1 MTHLRVKNAFIILGS
16 ALLTLLQGCQTLKE
30 GADISYVVREQ
41 GRQQERVEDAT
52 RIELTSASIRAGKI
66 DLNARELVY
75 STMVEYPVMQQ
86 VQVSDRTLSR
96 FLAAGGVFFTA
107 GVAYF
112 DKDFDRMWGDE
123 RVESKVV
130 NSWLDRDRGRR
141 LPLTTQIERMPLNS
155 FVWVLISGA
164 GSDGWSATELFRESV
179 QFVNGSASIDLNS
192 VALDAKPGKEIDMT
206 ITLEQPTNLRPVP
219 QPFSFSP
226 DWAVQT
232 ISYSMPGTGNRSQ
245 TNRAQ
250 SNDDR
255 NDVKIVRCKRMGI
268 DEQSIDFD
276 LCLKSL
282 K

>member
-1 MTHLRVKNAFIILGS
+1 MKSRAVSVSLGITF
-16 ALLTLLQGCQTLKE
+16 LLLIQGCQTLKE
-30 GADISYVVREQ
+30 GADIRYVVREQ
-41 GRQQERVEDAT
+41 GRQQERVEDAN
-52 RIELTSASIRAGKI
+52 RRELIRVSIESGKLFI
-66 DLNARELVY
+66 YARELVY

-141 LPLTTQIERMPLNS
+141 LPHTTQIHRMSLDA
-155 FVWVLISGA
+155 FVWVVISGA
-164 GSDGWSATELFRESV
+164 GSDGWSARELFRESV
-179 QFVNGSASIDLNS
+179 QFVNGAASIDLNS
-192 VALDAKPGKEIDMT
+192 MALDAKPGKEIDMT

-219 QPFSFSP
+219 QPFSFST
-226 DWAVQT
+226 DWGSQK
-232 ISYSMPGTGNRSQ
+232 ISYLMPRVGNRSEAARVQ
-245 TNRAQ
+245 P
-250 SNDDR
+250 DD
-255 NDVKIVRCKRMGI
+255 DLSDGKIKRCKKMGI
-268 DEQSIDFD
+268 DEGSRDFD
-276 LCLKSL
+276 LCVRSL